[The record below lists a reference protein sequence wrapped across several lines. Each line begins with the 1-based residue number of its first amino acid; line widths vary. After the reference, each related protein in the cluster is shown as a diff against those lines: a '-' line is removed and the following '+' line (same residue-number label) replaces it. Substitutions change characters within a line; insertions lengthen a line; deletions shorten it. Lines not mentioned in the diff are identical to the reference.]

1 MGEIQSAIC
10 ISCFSQ
16 TFASHTVTFMS
27 LEISRPSEVLE
38 NCWHTKLASEVLVVV
53 VLPALDALGF
63 LHYIYVI

>member
-1 MGEIQSAIC
+1 MQYVFHA
-10 ISCFSQ
+10 FLKHLLL
-16 TFASHTVTFMS
+16 TLSHLCLLRS
-27 LEISRPSEVLE
+27 PDLLNLLE